1 MAAQHIQNGTTGT
14 EVSKIARIYRWTE
27 QTREVIGAHKGETE
41 MEDTYFVIQ
50 YSQGK
55 YRPCYKNYAD
65 TKEEAMERYIDLK
78 TNWSYKEV
86 EVLRITERFEW
97 DGTSISHNVE
107 VIAE

>member
-1 MAAQHIQNGTTGT
+1 M
-14 EVSKIARIYRWTE
+14 K
-27 QTREVIGAHKGETE
+27 

-55 YRPCYKNYAD
+55 YHPCYKNYAD

-86 EVLRITERFEW
+86 EVLRITDRCKW
-97 DGTSISHNVE
+97 DGTLISHNVE